1 MDILLNYL
9 FVGAFFTFI
18 IDLLMGMK
26 GIKNHILVKEQK
38 WGMIQRILC
47 IIIWPLSILMFS
59 IAFIKSIFR

>member
-1 MDILLNYL
+1 MSVLNY
-9 FVGAFFTFI
+9 FFIGAAFTFI

-47 IIIWPLSILMFS
+47 ILVWPLSVLVFVLS
-59 IAFIKSIFR
+59 FIRQFFR